1 MKRGSWFHT
10 FGAESKTAGLLPET
24 REELA
29 RLDEQL
35 FKIWNL
41 GDNVLLNWTHSAG
54 EILVLSVRH
63 YAIAESM
70 HAAAAGDGAGMPD
83 APRFINEV
91 LAGPKYLK
99 PAEFER
105 VRQAFNCAPE
115 AVRVDLRMESESV
128 ASVISDMVRC
138 YGVSLVRNRAVVL
151 LDAVGF
157 SLQSPLD
164 QMAMLNS
171 LSYSVNSAYG
181 QLLSKN
187 IKIDFARTTTGDGFY
202 IWNRATTAEAN
213 TELYRLMMM
222 ILADNA
228 VAQRKARSSWV
239 PKLRAA
245 FHVGEHYEF
254 QQVEGLN
261 PTNFSYIV
269 GQVTVDLARMLERAM
284 PGQIL
289 LGNFQFQFGGDG
301 IGRGMRFDTLD
312 FVENTAET
320 LDQLN
325 GLDIS
330 GGRVGNI
337 RCYLTGRSL
346 GSGHYLVSRYHVRD
360 KHGATRAVYNAKI
373 NIHREQAEPIF
384 LGIRSEDLSAFE
396 TTKVES
402 LSRDAEDTGSFIVR
416 P

>member
-1 MKRGSWFHT
+1 
-10 FGAESKTAGLLPET
+10 
-24 REELA
+24 
-29 RLDEQL
+29 
-35 FKIWNL
+35 
-41 GDNVLLNWTHSAG
+41 
-54 EILVLSVRH
+54 
-63 YAIAESM
+63 
-70 HAAAAGDGAGMPD
+70 
-83 APRFINEV
+83 
-91 LAGPKYLK
+91 
-99 PAEFER
+99 
-105 VRQAFNCAPE
+105 
-115 AVRVDLRMESESV
+115 
-128 ASVISDMVRC
+128 
-138 YGVSLVRNRAVVL
+138 
-151 LDAVGF
+151 
-157 SLQSPLD
+157 
-164 QMAMLNS
+164 
-171 LSYSVNSAYG
+171 VNSAYA
-181 QLLSKN
+181 QLLSKG

-202 IWNRATTAEAN
+202 VWNRATSPEAN

-228 VAQRKARSSWV
+228 AAQRKARSSWV

-269 GQVTVDLARMLERAM
+269 GQVTVDLARMVERAI

-289 LGNFQFQFGGDG
+289 LGDFNFKFGGNA
-301 IGRGMRFDTLD
+301 IERSIRFDTLD
-312 FVENTAET
+312 FVENTATT

-330 GGRVGNI
+330 GGRVETI

-346 GSGHYLVSRYHVRD
+346 GSGHYLVNRYHVRD

-373 NIHREQAEPIF
+373 NIQRDKAEPIF
-384 LGIRSEDLSAFE
+384 LGIRSEDMWAFN

-402 LSRDAEDTGSFIVR
+402 ISRDSEATGSFIVR